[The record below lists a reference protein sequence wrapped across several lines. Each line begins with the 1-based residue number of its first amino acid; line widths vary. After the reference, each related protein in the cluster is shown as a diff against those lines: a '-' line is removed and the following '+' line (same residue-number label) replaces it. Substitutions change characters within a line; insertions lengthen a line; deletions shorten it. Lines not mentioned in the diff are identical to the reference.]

1 MRRPPLA
8 LSFALA
14 ALVLTAASVRAA
26 PPPDTVARA
35 EAGMSRAVD
44 WLLARQAADGA
55 WYSETYGAFKDGYSL
70 TPVILLALL
79 YAPEAPGMEAAWRR
93 GSDFLAA
100 AVANAPGHPVRP
112 QPAGYSYPVESLSL
126 SAIVL
131 SMPPNARH
139 RAARDALITEL
150 RTRQLGD
157 AAGFPE
163 SDPNA
168 GGWGYGQGQVRR
180 PREGLPPDDPRAA
193 NLPATLLAV
202 GALRFA
208 GATPDDPA
216 LVAARR
222 FVLRCQNF
230 GGPDPA
236 LDDGGFFFSPTGDTT
251 NKAGRAGD
259 PARRRFRSY
268 GSMTAD
274 GFRALRHLMRGE
286 DATRLVAARDW
297 LLRHFDPA
305 RAAGDYAT
313 DRGVQ
318 QDAVYYYQSWSLA
331 HALAESSP
339 ESIDTPRGR
348 IAWGEALATT
358 LLARQRPGRQLRQ
371 PGDGS
376 ARGRPAA
383 RDRRWPSRPWASCD
397 FTGAGASGRR

>member
-1 MRRPPLA
+1 MRRPLAPLLA
-8 LSFALA
+8 LVTLWLA
-14 ALVLTAASVRAA
+14 TSPAIAA
-26 PPPDTVARA
+26 PPAEVVARA
-35 EAGMSRAVD
+35 EAGMTRAVD
-44 WLLARQAADGA
+44 WLLTRQAADGA
-55 WYSETYGAFKDGYSL
+55 WYSETYGAFKDGFSL

-79 YAPEAPGMEAAWRR
+79 YAPEAPGTEAAWRR

-100 AVANAPGHPVRP
+100 AVAPDTRVRP

-131 SMPPNARH
+131 SMPPNTRH
-139 RAARDALITEL
+139 RAARDALIAEL
-150 RTRQLGD
+150 RTRQLGP
-157 AAGFPE
+157 AGGFAE
-163 SDPNA
+163 DDPNA
-168 GGWGYGQGQVRR
+168 GGWGYGQARVQR

-208 GATPDDPA
+208 GVMPDDPA
-216 LVAARR
+216 LAAARR

-251 NKAGRAGD
+251 NKAGRAG
-259 PARRRFRSY
+259 ASGSERFRSY

-286 DATRLVAARDW
+286 DAPRLVAARDW
-297 LLRHFDPA
+297 LVRHFDPT
-305 RAAGDYAT
+305 RAAGDYAA

-318 QDAVYYYQSWSLA
+318 RDAVYFYQSWSLA

-339 ESIDTPRGR
+339 EVIDTPGGP
-348 IAWGEALATT
+348 IAWGEALAAA
-358 LLARQRPGRQLRQ
+358 LLARQRPDGGFANPATDLREDD
-371 PGDGS
+371 PLL
-376 ARGRPAA
+376 ATPMALAA
-383 RDRRWPSRPWASCD
+383 LGLVRFHW
-397 FTGAGASGRR
+397 SGRLRASIRM

>member
-1 MRRPPLA
+1 MRLPLA
-8 LSFALA
+8 VALA
-14 ALVLTAASVRAA
+14 ALLVVPASPRAA
-26 PPPDTVARA
+26 PTPEAVARA

-44 WLLARQAADGA
+44 WLLARQSADGA
-55 WYSETYGAFKDGYSL
+55 WYSETYGAFEDGFSL

-79 YAPEAPGMEAAWRR
+79 YAPEAAGTEAAWRR

-100 AVANAPGHPVRP
+100 AVAPDAQVRP
-112 QPAGYSYPVESLSL
+112 QPAGYSYPVESLAL

-150 RTRQLGD
+150 RTRQLGPGGGFSD
-157 AAGFPE
+157 A
-163 SDPNA
+163 DPNA
-168 GGWGYGQGQVRR
+168 GGWGYGQARVQR

-208 GATPDDPA
+208 GVMPDDPA

-251 NKAGRAGD
+251 NKAGRAT
-259 PARRRFRSY
+259 PTRFRSY

-286 DATRLVAARDW
+286 DALRLVAARDW
-297 LLRHFDPA
+297 LVRHFDPT
-305 RAAGDYAT
+305 RAAGDYAA

-318 QDAVYYYQSWSLA
+318 RDAVYFYQSWSLA

-339 ESIDTPRGR
+339 EVIEPPRGR
-348 IAWGEALATT
+348 AAWGEALAAA
-358 LLARQRPGRQLRQ
+358 LLARQRP
-371 PGDGS
+371 DGS
-376 ARGRPAA
+376 FANPATDLREDDPLLA
-383 RDRRWPSRPWASCD
+383 TPMALAALGLVRFHW
-397 FTGAGASGRR
+397 SGRLRASIRM